1 MPAPLSSQSTVKPK
15 KPRRTGQRHLKSGG
29 QRRQNATE
37 TIDYKQRLFEGIT
50 SDLWKNACNVDN
62 SSGNSKNITTGSG
75 AFPDY
80 HELIKIDLGIT
91 KDRLESLDAI
101 NLTHLA
107 SWEDSFKDQFEFLPM
122 KPRVSLKVYLNFC
135 GKICRSVDAKK
146 IIISVQMLWE
156 IFNERETNP
165 FDDRRS
171 SFMNEKLSC
180 AKVLFEIFCTQFYH
194 TKKKY
199 LASMVKKGE
208 KKLWWLMGDWLI
220 YDQIPSRSNFK
231 KKIRIQTPPQR
242 IFPVHIYK
250 TLPSLTRHTATA
262 DDPETL

>member
-91 KDRLESLDAI
+91 KDRLESLNAI

-107 SWEDSFKDQFEFLPM
+107 SWEDSFNASFTFLPT
-122 KPRVSLKVYLNFC
+122 KPRVSFKVYLNFC
-135 GKICRSVDAKK
+135 GKICRSVDA
-146 IIISVQMLWE
+146 
-156 IFNERETNP
+156 
-165 FDDRRS
+165 
-171 SFMNEKLSC
+171 
-180 AKVLFEIFCTQFYH
+180 
-194 TKKKY
+194 TKKNH
-199 LASMVKKGE
+199 
-208 KKLWWLMGDWLI
+208 
-220 YDQIPSRSNFK
+220 R
-231 KKIRIQTPPQR
+231 IRPNVMRDIQ
-242 IFPVHIYK
+242 
-250 TLPSLTRHTATA
+250 
-262 DDPETL
+262 